1 MSDLNQSDIE
11 IICKQLF
18 DEFRGVL
25 SWKWDDWVGSIMTE
39 FNVDKIEKVRVTLE
53 KVFPISYDISNIDS
67 APQIVQTLDK
77 HLGGL
82 RSTQLL
88 LTSHPSR
95 EALVFCAWWPWGSGK
110 TISLRVAIFNRN
122 ISKSEEDKLI
132 EQLKVWAE
140 I

>member
-25 SWKWDDWVGSIMTE
+25 SWKWDDWVGTIMTE
-39 FNVDKIEKVRVTLE
+39 FNDDKIENVRGTLE
-53 KVFPISYDISNIDS
+53 KFFPFSCDKSNINA

-88 LTSHPSR
+88 FTSNPSR
-95 EALVFCAWWPWGSGK
+95 EALVFGAWWPWGNGE

-132 EQLKVWAE
+132 EQLKLWAE
-140 I
+140 L